1 MYKTARYL
9 ANVFDCH
16 FLFCATA
23 ICLLSFS
30 GSLAWSQ
37 DFPVKPVR
45 VIIPYAPG
53 GPVDITG
60 RILAQ
65 RLTEQW
71 AQPVV
76 VDNRPGAGG
85 MIGTEFVSKAVPD
98 GYTLLMG
105 TLNEFAINP
114 AVFSRVPYDP
124 VKSFSPISLITR
136 NPMVIAA
143 ADKVTFNSLKE
154 LIIQAKAKP
163 GEMTWASAGNGSMN
177 HVTGEWLAV
186 DAGLKLLHVPY
197 KGGAA
202 AGNAILTGEVSFGVV
217 ALVQALGPSKS
228 GAMKIFAVTTEK
240 RSPLAPELPTVAELG
255 LNGFD
260 AAVRS
265 AVFAPA
271 GTPRD
276 RVQKISG
283 DLYRILQS
291 VDIREKFAA
300 MGVEAVGTS
309 PEELEAAIAKEA
321 KTIAKVVS
329 QAKIK
334 VQ

>member
-1 MYKTARYL
+1 MRRSTWYRTVGFKRRILFRVVL
-9 ANVFDCH
+9 AS
-16 FLFCATA
+16 
-23 ICLLSFS
+23 CLSVLNT
-30 GSLAWSQ
+30 LVWSQ

-60 RILAQ
+60 RILTQ
-65 RLTEQW
+65 RLAEQW
-71 AQPVV
+71 AQPVL

-85 MIGTEFVSKAVPD
+85 MIGTEIVAKSTPD

-124 VKSFSPISLITR
+124 VKGFAAISLITR

-143 ADKVTFNSLKE
+143 NDKMPFNSLKE
-154 LIIQAKAKP
+154 LINQAKSKP
-163 GEMTWASAGNGSMN
+163 GEMAWASAGNGSMN
-177 HVTGEWLAV
+177 HVAGEWFAA
-186 DAGLKLLHVPY
+186 DAGLKLLHIPY

-202 AGNAILTGEVSFGVV
+202 AGNAILTGEVSFGVI
-217 ALVQALGPSKS
+217 ALVQALGSSKAGS
-228 GAMKIFAVTTEK
+228 MKIFAVTTEK
-240 RSPLAPELPTVAELG
+240 RSPLAPDLPTAAELG
-255 LNGFD
+255 VSGFD

-265 AVFAPA
+265 AVFAPV
-271 GTPRD
+271 GTPRE
-276 RVQKISG
+276 RVMKVSA
-283 DLYRILQS
+283 DLNRILQS
-291 VDIREKFAA
+291 AEIREKFAT
-300 MGVEAVGTS
+300 MGVEAVGST
-309 PEELEAAIAKEA
+309 PEDLEAAIAKEA

>member
-1 MYKTARYL
+1 MATLYL
-9 ANVFDCH
+9 KVGFNRRV
-16 FLFCATA
+16 LVCA
-23 ICLLSFS
+23 LLVSWL
-30 GSLAWSQ
+30 SLPSATAWSQ

-53 GPVDITG
+53 GPVDIAG
-60 RILAQ
+60 RILTQ
-65 RLTEQW
+65 RLAELW
-71 AQPVV
+71 AQPVL

-85 MIGTEFVSKAVPD
+85 MIGTEFVAKSTPD

-124 VKSFSPISLITR
+124 AKGFAPISLITR

-143 ADKVTFNSLKE
+143 NEKAPFNSLKE
-154 LIIQAKAKP
+154 LINHAKSRP
-163 GEMTWASAGNGSMN
+163 GEMAWASAGNGSMN
-177 HVTGEWLAV
+177 HVAGEWFAA
-186 DAGLKLLHVPY
+186 DAGLKLLHIPY

-202 AGNAILTGEVSFGVV
+202 AGNAILAGEVSFGVI
-217 ALVQALGPSKS
+217 ALVQALGSSKAGS
-228 GAMKIFAVTTEK
+228 MKIFAVTTEK
-240 RSPLAPELPTVAELG
+240 RSPLAPDLPTAAELG
-255 LNGFD
+255 VSGFD

-271 GTPRD
+271 GTPRE
-276 RVQKISG
+276 RVMKVSG
-283 DLYRILQS
+283 DLNRILQS
-291 VDIREKFAA
+291 AEIREKFAA
-300 MGVEAVGTS
+300 MGVEAVGST
-309 PEELEAAIAKEA
+309 PEDLEAAIAKEA

>member
-1 MYKTARYL
+1 MRKPARHL
-9 ANVFDCH
+9 ENLLDWN
-16 FLFCATA
+16 FLFGVVA
-23 ICLLSFS
+23 ICLLSF
-30 GSLAWSQ
+30 LARPSWSQ
-37 DFPVKPVR
+37 EFPVKAVR

-65 RLTEQW
+65 RLSEQW
-71 AQPVV
+71 AQPVI

-85 MIGTEFVSKAVPD
+85 MIGTEFVSKAAPD

-124 VKSFSPISLITR
+124 VKGFSPISLITR

-143 ADKVTFNSLKE
+143 SEKVPFHSLKD

-163 GEMTWASAGNGSMN
+163 GEIAWASAGNGSMN
-177 HVTGEWLAV
+177 HLAGEWFAV

-202 AGNAILTGEVSFGVV
+202 AGNAILAGEVSFGVV
-217 ALVQALGPSKS
+217 ALVQALASSKAGS
-228 GAMKIFAVTTEK
+228 MKIFAVTTEK

-255 LNGFD
+255 INGFD

-271 GTPRD
+271 GTPRE

-283 DLYRILQS
+283 DLNRILQS
-291 VDIREKFAA
+291 AEIREKFAA

-309 PEELEAAIAKEA
+309 PEELDAAIAKEA
-321 KTIAKVVS
+321 KTIAKIVS